1 MPDGKFT
8 GYAKTVDQAA
18 ARAAFEQE
26 HGYTPAG
33 VFDGGSI
40 WLAGPILSP
49 EERIAQVIQGEQL
62 TLALVEVGTD
72 GHGLPDT
79 L

>member
-1 MPDGKFT
+1 MDDIPKGKFT
-8 GYAKTVDQAA
+8 GYTKTTDQAA

-40 WLAGPILSP
+40 WLVGPILAP
-49 EERIAQVIQGEQL
+49 GGREGDEHGQL
-62 TLALVEVGTD
+62 AFAGWR
-72 GHGLPDT
+72 
-79 L
+79 

>member
-1 MPDGKFT
+1 MDRRADMPDGKFT
-8 GYAKTVDQAA
+8 GYTKEIDQAA

-40 WLAGPILSP
+40 WLAGPLVPP
-49 EERIAQVIQGEQL
+49 EERIARAIQGKQL
-62 TLALVEVGTD
+62 TLALAD
-72 GHGLPDT
+72 L
-79 L
+79 